1 MTRPL
6 ETSRSHRV
14 VTGLA
19 GLLFFGIALAIVFV
33 TERTAGPLV
42 AAGVLGVL
50 GLDAVVASV
59 RGKRSLLSRI
69 GPLP

>member
-1 MTRPL
+1 MTKPL
-6 ETSRSHRV
+6 ETSTFHRV

-19 GLLFFGIALAIVFV
+19 GLLFSGIALAIVYV
-33 TERTAGPLV
+33 AERTAGPLI
-42 AAGVLGVL
+42 AAGVLGGL
-50 GLDAVVASV
+50 GLDAVLASV